1 MKALATIRSAVGG
14 KPKYWGSP
22 ETNPALAAQLEFVG
36 PDAKVLEVGSGPGH
50 MTQVM
55 AKRGCDIV
63 VIEIDSQA
71 ASYCQQFCRKLIV
84 GDIETL
90 DLEQE
95 LVDETFDVILLGDVL
110 EHLRNA
116 EAILLKLQKYL
127 TRSGF
132 LVVSLPNIAHASVRL
147 ALLQGHFVYQDVG
160 ILDKTH
166 LRFFTLQSM
175 CSLFESTGLRIQV
188 LTRVRRGYFKSEV
201 EFDPLQVDIRTLRA
215 ISSDPEAASYQ
226 YVVRAAPIR
235 WASCPQTMLS
245 SRFEDAT
252 WSALEFKKDL
262 AVEYKKRGF
271 EFFWNKPR
279 TFRRFF
285 YRAFGLDPRLVT
297 FVYLGLSF
305 LPYRLLKPFDTLSR
319 LFSREYMIPENQVSS
334 SSR

>member
-1 MKALATIRSAVGG
+1 MKALAATSSTVGER
-14 KPKYWGSP
+14 PKYWGSP
-22 ETNPALAAQLEFVG
+22 DTNPALAAQLEFVR

-50 MTQVM
+50 MTQMM

-71 ASYCQQFCRKLIV
+71 ASYCRRFCRRLIV
-84 GDIETL
+84 ADIETL

-95 LVDETFDVILLGDVL
+95 LGGETFDVILLGDVL

-116 EAILLKLQKYL
+116 EAVLLKLHTYL
-127 TRSGF
+127 TPSGF
-132 LVVSLPNIAHASVRL
+132 LVVSLPNIAHGSVRL
-147 ALLQGHFVYQDVG
+147 ALLQGHFAYQDVG

-175 CSLFESTGLRIQV
+175 CSLFESTGLTIQV

-201 EFDPLQVDIRTLRA
+201 EFDPLQVDIRTLKV

-226 YVVRAAPIR
+226 YIVRAAPIR
-235 WASCPQTMLS
+235 RASCPETMLP

-252 WSALEFKKDL
+252 WSALEFKRDL

-285 YRAFGLDPRLVT
+285 YRALALDPRPVT
-297 FVYLGLSF
+297 FLYLGLSF
-305 LPYRLLKPFDTLSR
+305 LPYRLLKPFDTLSK
-319 LFSREYMIPENQVSS
+319 LFSREYMIPENRVSS
-334 SSR
+334 ASR